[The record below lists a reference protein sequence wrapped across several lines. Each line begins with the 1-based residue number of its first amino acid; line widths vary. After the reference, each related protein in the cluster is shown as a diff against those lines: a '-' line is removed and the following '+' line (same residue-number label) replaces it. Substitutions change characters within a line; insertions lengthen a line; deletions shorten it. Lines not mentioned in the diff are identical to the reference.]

1 MLKGQA
7 YKIYSISSSNNGTSI
22 LTERKEK
29 RPQKLD
35 YDRYLL
41 GRPYE
46 IFKGTIR
53 SKETLSLYRKQ
64 LFAFCYYMKMNTED
78 IVSKYGQF
86 IKVKGKNKPNL
97 EGQIELQKIVE
108 DYVLILQNKV
118 NKGLI

>member
-46 IFKGTIR
+46 IFKG
-53 SKETLSLYRKQ
+53 S
-64 LFAFCYYMKMNTED
+64 
-78 IVSKYGQF
+78 
-86 IKVKGKNKPNL
+86 
-97 EGQIELQKIVE
+97 
-108 DYVLILQNKV
+108 VLTLQNKV
-118 NKGLI
+118 NTGLIKPSTCAAFLPPVKHFCEMNGIILNWKLIDRLLPRGNGNALDEAYDRQKIQKMLEHCDL

>member
-1 MLKGQA
+1 MNSIMLKDQA

-22 LTERKEK
+22 LTRRKQK
-29 RPQKLD
+29 RTQNLD
-35 YDRYLL
+35 YNRYSL

-53 SKETLSLYRKQ
+53 SKETLNLYRKQ
-64 LFAFCYYMKMNTED
+64 LFAFCSYMKMNTED

-97 EGQIELQKIVE
+97 EGQIE
-108 DYVLILQNKV
+108 
-118 NKGLI
+118 